1 VPTDSQVEY
10 GPTGAY
16 GSSTIL
22 NASLV
27 VSHAQALSGLTQG
40 TLYHYRVKS
49 RNAAGTLTVS
59 DDFTFLFRLKRRYG
73 GGQPCCLPRVSP

>member
-1 VPTDSQVEY
+1 MPTDSQVEY

-22 NASLV
+22 NTSLV
-27 VSHAQALSGLTQG
+27 VSHAQALSGLTQE

-49 RNAAGTLTVS
+49 RDAAGTLAVS
-59 DDFTFLFRLKRRYG
+59 DDFTFLFRLKRRFRSA
-73 GGQPCCLPRVSP
+73 QP